1 MRKSIRDAVNLSSNE
16 VKGGRCKVKA
26 QEAWG
31 IRNGS
36 DYVRY
41 FNELVSIRVE
51 IFCFLVTNLAL
62 FWMASAA

>member
-31 IRNGS
+31 IGNGS

-51 IFCFLVTNLAL
+51 IFCIPCN
-62 FWMASAA
+62 